1 MTRRLVAPVLLLLP
15 ALLVLGVFQL
25 YPIVD
30 AFRISFQ
37 DFHFLNPSGATWV
50 GGDNYLALFERD
62 AFRRAIVNTLLL
74 LVTVVPL
81 QTIGG
86 FVIALMLNERMT
98 GQGAYRTLFFLPYVT
113 PPVAVAA
120 ILAYLFTLNGP
131 ATRLLNE
138 TLGLP
143 NVPWYTTE
151 PFAIVLV
158 AITTIWMQFGF
169 YMVLYLAGLQ
179 EIPRELYEAA
189 RIDGASPW
197 QSTRYITVP
206 MLAPTTF
213 LVLVMGTIATLQV
226 FDVPYMISSLGG
238 GVPGGPANSTM
249 TMVMYLYREAF
260 TNFDMGHAAAAAF
273 VVFVG
278 IFAMT
283 IVQRTLFRH
292 ER

>member
-1 MTRRLVAPVLLLLP
+1 VLLLLP

-30 AFRISFQ
+30 ALRISFQ
-37 DFHFLNPSGATWV
+37 DFHFLDPSGATWV
-50 GGDNYLALFERD
+50 GVDNYRGLFERD
-62 AFRRAIVNTLLL
+62 AFRRAILNTLLL

-86 FVIALMLNERMT
+86 FVIALMLNERMA

-197 QSTRYITVP
+197 QATRYITVP

-273 VVFVG
+273 VVFAG